1 MREECL
7 ICQAHLEY
15 LETDELME
23 CELCHRQDMSKTRCV
38 NGHYVCNEC
47 HTKGVDSVVGYCIKE
62 TSKNPIEVL
71 ENMMAMPFCHMHGP
85 EHHILVGAA
94 LLTAYYNAGGKIEL
108 LAALKE
114 MIARGSKIPGG
125 ACGFWGSCGAAVG
138 TGMFMSIISG
148 ATPLSGDSWGQANL
162 MTAQALQ
169 SIGKVGGPRCCK
181 RNSYLSIEAAVKYI
195 AETKNV
201 FLETKPVMCSRTNQ
215 NNQCIGRRCPFH
227 PSYRA

>member
-1 MREECL
+1 
-7 ICQAHLEY
+7 
-15 LETDELME
+15 ME

-148 ATPLSGDSWGQANL
+148 ATPLTGESWGQANL

-195 AETKNV
+195 AGTKNV
-201 FLETKPVMCSRTNQ
+201 FLGTKPVMCSRTNL

>member
-7 ICQAHLEY
+7 ICQAPLEY

-201 FLETKPVMCSRTNQ
+201 FLEMKPVMCSRTNQ
-215 NNQCIGRRCPFH
+215 NNQCIGRRCSFH

>member
-7 ICQAHLEY
+7 ICQAPLEY

-114 MIARGSKIPGG
+114 MIARGSRIPGG

-148 ATPLSGDSWGQANL
+148 ATPLTGESWGQANL

-181 RNSYLSIEAAVKYI
+181 RNSYLSVEAAVKYI

-201 FLETKPVMCSRTNQ
+201 FLEMKPVMCSRTNL